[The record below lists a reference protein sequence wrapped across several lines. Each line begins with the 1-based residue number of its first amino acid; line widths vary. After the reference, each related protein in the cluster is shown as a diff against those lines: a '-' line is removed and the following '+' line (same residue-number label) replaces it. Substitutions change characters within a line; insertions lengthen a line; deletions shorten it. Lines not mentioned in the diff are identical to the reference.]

1 MIAVVDAGLGN
12 LRSVAKALEATGT
25 LQPVRV
31 TSDPAVLRDAA
42 RVVVPGQ
49 GAFGDCASALGPEAP
64 LGRAIAD
71 CIHAGKPYLGIC
83 LGLQVLFESSEE
95 SPGHPG
101 LGIFPGYVR
110 KLPLGTVD
118 RDGHRLKVPHIG
130 WSRVAVRGT
139 HPVLDVSAADNW
151 FYFVHSYQAH
161 PSDERLIAA
170 LSAFGDLPVTAA
182 VARDNVVAVQYHPE
196 KSQAAG
202 LELLRQFVGWRC

>member
-31 TSDPAVLRDAA
+31 TSDPMIVRSAA

-64 LGRAIAD
+64 LGRAIVD
-71 CIHAGKPYLGIC
+71 CIRSGKPYLGIC

-101 LGIFPGYVR
+101 LGIFRGRVR
-110 KLPLGTVD
+110 KLPSGTRDEND
-118 RDGHRLKVPHIG
+118 RRLKVPHIG
-130 WSRVAVRGT
+130 WARVAVRGT
-139 HPVLDVSAADNW
+139 HPVIDVPSADNW
-151 FYFVHSYQAH
+151 FYFVHSYHAV
-161 PSDERLIAA
+161 PEDETLIAA
-170 LSAFGDLPVTAA
+170 VSAFGSLPLTAA
-182 VARDNVVAVQYHPE
+182 IARDNVAATQYHPE

-202 LELLRQFVGWRC
+202 VELLRQFVEWKC

>member
-31 TSDPAVLRDAA
+31 TSDPLVVRQAA

-64 LGRAIAD
+64 LGAAIVD
-71 CIHAGKPYLGIC
+71 SIRAGKPYLGIC

-95 SPGHPG
+95 APGHPG
-101 LGIFPGYVR
+101 LGVFAGHVR
-110 KLPLGTVD
+110 KLPVGATD
-118 RDGHRLKVPHIG
+118 EDGRRLKVPHIG
-130 WSRVAVRGT
+130 WARVAVRAT
-139 HPVLDVSAADNW
+139 HPVLDVPAADNW
-151 FYFVHSYQAH
+151 FYFVHSYHAR
-161 PSDERLIAA
+161 PVDESLIAA
-170 LSAFGDLPVTAA
+170 VCAFGSLPVTAA
-182 VARDNVVAVQYHPE
+182 IARDNVVAVQYHPE

-202 LELLRQFVGWRC
+202 LELLRQFVSWRC

>member
-31 TSDPAVLRDAA
+31 TSDPAVVRAA
-42 RVVVPGQ
+42 TRVVVPGQ

-64 LGRAIAD
+64 LGRAIID
-71 CIHAGKPYLGIC
+71 CIRSGKPYLGIC

-101 LGIFPGYVR
+101 LAIFKGKVR
-110 KLPLGTVD
+110 KLPSGTRDEND
-118 RDGHRLKVPHIG
+118 RRLKVPHIG
-130 WSRVAVRGT
+130 WARVAVRGT
-139 HPVLDVSAADNW
+139 HPVLDVPSADNW
-151 FYFVHSYQAH
+151 FYFVHSYHAV
-161 PSDERLIAA
+161 PEDETLIAA
-170 LSAFGDLPVTAA
+170 VSAFGSLPLTAA
-182 VARDNVVAVQYHPE
+182 IARDNVAAVQYHPE

-202 LELLRQFVGWRC
+202 LELLRQFAEWRC

>member
-1 MIAVVDAGLGN
+1 MIAIVDAGLGN

-31 TSDPAVLRDAA
+31 TSDPQVVRDAD

-64 LGRAIAD
+64 LGRAISD
-71 CIHAGKPYLGIC
+71 GIQGGKPYLGIC

-101 LGIFPGYVR
+101 LGIYRGHVR
-110 KLPLGTVD
+110 RLPSGTRDEND
-118 RDGHRLKVPHIG
+118 RRIKVPHIG

-139 HPVLDVSAADNW
+139 HPVLDVPTADNW
-151 FYFVHSYQAH
+151 FYFVHSFHAQPA
-161 PSDERLIAA
+161 DESLIAA
-170 LSAFGDLPVTAA
+170 VSAFGSLPVTAA

-202 LELLRQFVGWRC
+202 LELLRQFVAWRC

>member
-31 TSDPAVLRDAA
+31 TADPMIVRAAA

-64 LGRAIAD
+64 LGRAIVD
-71 CIHAGKPYLGIC
+71 CIKSGKPYLGIC

-101 LGIFPGYVR
+101 LGVFRGRVR
-110 KLPLGTVD
+110 KLPSGTRDEND
-118 RDGHRLKVPHIG
+118 RRLKVPHIG
-130 WSRVAVRGT
+130 WARVAVRGT
-139 HPVLDVSAADNW
+139 HPVIDVPSADNW
-151 FYFVHSYQAH
+151 FYFVHSYHAV
-161 PSDERLIAA
+161 PEDETLIAA
-170 LSAFGDLPVTAA
+170 VSAFGSLPLTAA
-182 VARDNVVAVQYHPE
+182 IARDNVAATQYHPE

-202 LELLRQFVGWRC
+202 VELLRQFVEWKC

>member
-25 LQPVRV
+25 LQSVRV
-31 TSDPAVLRDAA
+31 TSDPEVVRQAA

-64 LGRAIAD
+64 LGSAITD
-71 CIHAGKPYLGIC
+71 CIRAGKPYLGIC
-83 LGLQVLFESSEE
+83 LGMQVLFESSEE

-101 LGIFPGYVR
+101 LGIYRGHVR
-110 KLPLGTVD
+110 KLPSGTHD
-118 RDGHRLKVPHIG
+118 ADGRRLKVPHIG

-139 HPVLDVSAADNW
+139 HPVLDVPAADNW
-151 FYFVHSYQAH
+151 FYFVHSYHAQ
-161 PSDERLIAA
+161 PEDETLIAA
-170 LSAFGDLPVTAA
+170 ISAFGDLPVTAA

-202 LELLRQFVGWRC
+202 LELLRQFVEWRC

>member
-25 LQPVRV
+25 QQPVRV
-31 TSDPAVLRDAA
+31 TSDPQVVRDAA

-64 LGRAIAD
+64 LGRAIIA
-71 CIHAGKPYLGIC
+71 CIEGGKPYLGIC
-83 LGLQVLFESSEE
+83 LGLQVLFADSEE

-101 LGIFPGYVR
+101 LGVFRGRVR
-110 KLPLGTVD
+110 KLPSGTKD
-118 RDGHRLKVPHIG
+118 EEGRRLKVPHIG

-139 HPVLDVSAADNW
+139 HPVLDVPTADNW
-151 FYFVHSYQAH
+151 FYFVHSYHAE
-161 PSDERLIAA
+161 PVDETLIAA
-170 LSAFGDLPVTAA
+170 VTTFGNLAVTAA
-182 VARDNVVAVQYHPE
+182 IARENVVAVQYHPE

-202 LELLRQFVGWRC
+202 LELMRQFVSWRC

>member
-25 LQPVRV
+25 LQPVQV
-31 TSDPAVLRDAA
+31 TSDPAVVRDAA

-49 GAFGDCASALGPEAP
+49 GAFGDCAGALGPAAP
-64 LGRAIAD
+64 LGRAILD

-95 SPGHPG
+95 APGHPG
-101 LGIFPGYVR
+101 LAVYRGQVR
-110 KLPLGTVD
+110 RLPSGMHD
-118 RDGHRLKVPHIG
+118 DDHRRLKVPHIG

-139 HPVLDVSAADNW
+139 HPVLDVASADNW
-151 FYFVHSYQAH
+151 FYFVHSYHAV
-161 PSDERLIAA
+161 PADDSLIAA
-170 LSAFGDLPVTAA
+170 VSAFGTLPLTAA